1 MATPLKTSKKTVELN
16 QPARPSRIRRDPV
29 PVQQVAAEA
38 ERKLNWRSS
47 EREIW
52 IALIGIVAFA
62 LAIDIIAIGIATYW
76 S

>member
-1 MATPLKTSKKTVELN
+1 MARPLRSGKKTVQLDE
-16 QPARPSRIRRDPV
+16 PARVSRIRRDPV
-29 PVQQVAAEA
+29 HVKEVRAEA
-38 ERKLNWRSS
+38 EKRLHWNAS

-62 LAIDIIAIGIATYW
+62 LAIDIIAVALAAYW

>member
-1 MATPLKTSKKTVELN
+1 MKAEKKTVQLD
-16 QPARPSRIRRDPV
+16 QPARGSRIRRDPV
-29 PVQQVAAEA
+29 HVKEVRAEA
-38 ERKLNWRSS
+38 ERKLLWSTN

-62 LAIDIIAIGIATYW
+62 LAIDIIAVALAAYW